1 MTYKTSNQHE
11 FTMSD
16 PDFERISELA
26 YLYTGI
32 VFVNQKKETINS
44 RLFRRLREL
53 GLQSIADYFPLIDNE
68 SKPEVGPF
76 IDAISTNLNPFFKEP
91 HHFDYLASN
100 LCSEWQNTNATTKK
114 IRIWSA
120 GCSTGEEPYS
130 IAMTLQESLDL
141 NNWDCDILATD
152 LDCGLVDKGRQ
163 GIYDLGSI
171 GSLALER
178 KKQWFLSD
186 ETSPDVVKVKPELQE
201 MVEFKCLNLLDLWP
215 AVEPFDLIFCRNV
228 ALYFNEPSQAIL
240 FDRFADVLKNGG
252 YLVLGH
258 SEKLDSN
265 CQRFKLVGK
274 TIYQKIN

>member
-1 MTYKTSNQHE
+1 MSFETSNYHE

-16 PDFERISELA
+16 SDFERVSELA

-32 VFVNQKKETINS
+32 VFINQKKEMINN

-53 GLQSIADYFPLIDNE
+53 GLQSIAGYFPLIDNE
-68 SKPEVGPF
+68 NKPEVSHF
-76 IDAISTNLNPFFKEP
+76 INAISTNLSPFFREP
-91 HHFDYLASN
+91 HHFDYLANS
-100 LCSEWQNTNATTKK
+100 LCSEWQNTNATSKK

-130 IAMTLQESLDL
+130 IAMTLKESLDL
-141 NNWDCDILATD
+141 DSWDCDILATD
-152 LDCGLVDKGRQ
+152 LDSGLVNKGRQ
-163 GIYDLGSI
+163 GVYDLGSV

-178 KKQWFLSD
+178 KEQWFLSD
-186 ETSPDVVKVKPELQE
+186 ETNPDIVKVKPELKE

-215 AVEPFDLIFCRNV
+215 VVEPFDLIFCRNV

-240 FDRFADVLKNGG
+240 FDRFADALKEDG

-258 SEKLDSN
+258 SEKIDSS